1 MRSTEPSWNFS
12 YEPSPFVLHF
22 GVGTPVPEI
31 AGGGPAQ
38 ALTLTFMPITVNL
51 RHLEGKDLH
60 LQGELPVEELDLG
73 EQDELVHANEPLQYD
88 LEVEKTGPNL
98 FVHGNLHL
106 ELDCECARCLTPFK
120 FPIDLEPYNALVP
133 LEGEDKAAVSN
144 DVVDLTPYVRE
155 DILLAFPQ
163 HPLCEAEC
171 DRLPPSALS
180 DGSKLSG
187 TSAPVRESAWD
198 ELNKLKFK

>member
-1 MRSTEPSWNFS
+1 
-12 YEPSPFVLHF
+12 VLSF
-22 GVGTPVPEI
+22 GVGTPAPWI
-31 AGGGPAQ
+31 AGGDPRQ
-38 ALTLTFMPITVNL
+38 PLTLTFMPITVNL
-51 RHLEGKDLH
+51 RHLEDKDLH
-60 LQGELPVEELDLG
+60 LKGELPVEELDLG
-73 EQDELVHANEPLQYD
+73 EQDELVHVNQPLRYD
-88 LEVEKTGPNL
+88 LEVEMTGPNL
-98 FVHGNLHL
+98 FVHGSLRL
-106 ELDCECARCLTPFK
+106 QLDCECARCLRPFE
-120 FPIDLEPYNALVP
+120 FPIDLEPYNAFVP

-144 DVVDLTPYVRE
+144 DLVDLTPYVRE

-180 DGSKLSG
+180 KESKLSG